1 MAAACGEADVVSCA
15 TLATEP
21 VVRGAWLSP
30 GSHLDLIGSFTPA
43 MREADDACF
52 EEARV
57 FVDTDEAL
65 TKSGDLLMPVANK
78 VLSEND
84 IRGTLTT
91 LCRGVATGRRNPTER
106 TVFKAVGSALEDLAA
121 AILVFEPRHTAQA

>member
-1 MAAACGEADVVSCA
+1 MAAACGEAEVVSCA
-15 TLATEP
+15 TLATGP